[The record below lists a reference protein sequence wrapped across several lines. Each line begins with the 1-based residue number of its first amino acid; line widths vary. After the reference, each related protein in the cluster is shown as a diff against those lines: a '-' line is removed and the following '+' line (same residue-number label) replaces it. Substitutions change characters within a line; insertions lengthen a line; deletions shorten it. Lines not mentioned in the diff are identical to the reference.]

1 MSKPK
6 RAAKRSRREFLKG
19 SALAGAGV
27 TVAAALPG
35 AAAAA
40 PPDSEPE
47 TPDDKYRL
55 TPHIADYYKT
65 LS

>member
-1 MSKPK
+1 MNKPK
-6 RAAKRSRREFLKG
+6 TKLKRARREFLKG
-19 SALAGAGV
+19 SAVAGAGV
-27 TVAAALPG
+27 TVATVLPG

-40 PPDSEPE
+40 PLDPEPE
-47 TPDDKYRL
+47 TPRDKYRL